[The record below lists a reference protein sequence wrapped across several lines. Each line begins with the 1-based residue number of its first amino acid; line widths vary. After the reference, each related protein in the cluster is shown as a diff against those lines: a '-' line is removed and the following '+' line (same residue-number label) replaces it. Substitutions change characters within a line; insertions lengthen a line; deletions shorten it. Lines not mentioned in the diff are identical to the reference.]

1 MNVRKHLAVT
11 TAGAALVGGLAL
23 TGTAPAPAA
32 GTVSPHGATA
42 HLTATAAA
50 AASHAS
56 YRLWTQRGYGYADVT
71 KTWSAQR
78 GSPGRYEGTVS
89 GRVHHYHAPANR
101 QVVVQVSTDGRVFRE
116 GATSSNRYFSVKY
129 RYTKRVLVRACLYR
143 SGASGV
149 SFCGPWK

>member
-1 MNVRKHLAVT
+1 MLRPASNCCPAR
-11 TAGAALVGGLAL
+11 TARSA
-23 TGTAPAPAA
+23 T
-32 GTVSPHGATA
+32 SRHG
-42 HLTATAAA
+42 
-50 AASHAS
+50 
-56 YRLWTQRGYGYADVT
+56 
-71 KTWSAQR
+71 
-78 GSPGRYEGTVS
+78 YEGTVS

-149 SFCGPWK
+149 SFCGPWR